1 MASTCLRCCAIA
13 AIFLLQACNKGLFR
27 TDGNSEKG
35 YFQVEPTD
43 NLAVGGWLTYTVRD
57 YEFALANVSGIG
69 FQLVSASNDGAAH
82 IRSMNPN
89 ADLVVDGLAPGQS
102 RIDFSA
108 MADGDRID
116 DAFLIEVQAVTHLR
130 FTPCREGGVYVRG
143 TDGQVNYTFSNSDVA
158 TIKGRGLFP
167 FAIAPAAGVTF
178 KPELSTENVWQFAI
192 PGSAPDGVRLVSTVP
207 GDIAEYAMTI
217 IDARAID
224 GVSASTASSNTYYGR
239 TMTIPALPIS
249 AGRPLCTQLR
259 RIATSN
265 TPSICKLIGDG
276 LGVTSLELGT
286 DTVRVDFIA
295 AGTCS
300 ITLSLPDLGITVA
313 WPPWKL
319 TTAEPTSGGGSS
331 WDD

>member
-1 MASTCLRCCAIA
+1 MASICLRCCALGA
-13 AIFLLQACNKGLFR
+13 LVLLQACNKGLFR

-57 YEFALANVSGIG
+57 YEFALTNVSGIG
-69 FQLVSASNDGAAH
+69 FQLVSASNDAAAH
-82 IRSMNPN
+82 IRSMNAK

-116 DAFLIEVQAVTHLR
+116 DAFIIDVEDVTHLR
-130 FTPCREGGVYVRG
+130 FTPCRNGGVYVRG
-143 TDGQVNYTFSNSDVA
+143 TEGQVTYTFSNSTVA
-158 TIKGRGLFP
+158 SIKGLGLYP
-167 FAIAPAAGVTF
+167 FAIAPAASVTF
-178 KPELSTENVWQFAI
+178 KPELSTESAWQFAI
-192 PGSAPDGVRLVSTVP
+192 PESAPDGVRLVSTVP
-207 GDIAEYAMTI
+207 GDTAEYAMTI

-239 TMTIPALPIS
+239 TMTVPALPVS
-249 AGRPLCTQLR
+249 AGRPLCAQFR
-259 RIATSN
+259 RIATST

-276 LGVTSLELGT
+276 LGVSSLELGT
-286 DTVRVDFIA
+286 DTVRVNFIA

-313 WPPWKL
+313 WPTWNL
-319 TTAEPTSGGGSS
+319 TTAEPTGGGGSS